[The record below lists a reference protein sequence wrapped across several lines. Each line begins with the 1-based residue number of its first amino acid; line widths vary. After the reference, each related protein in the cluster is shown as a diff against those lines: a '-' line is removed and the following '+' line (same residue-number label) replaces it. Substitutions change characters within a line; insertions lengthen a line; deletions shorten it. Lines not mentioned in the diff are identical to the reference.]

1 MGDNKNDNFQLEKK
15 EEESIIDISKMKFN
29 ENQASKKNNK
39 KSHPGKKSVEPV
51 RDIRELK
58 FTLDENNNDEK
69 DKGDN

>member
-1 MGDNKNDNFQLEKK
+1 MVDNKNDNFQLEKK

-29 ENQASKKNNK
+29 ENQDSKKNNNN
-39 KSHPGKKSVEPV
+39 SHPEKKSVEPV

-58 FTLDENNNDEK
+58 FTFDENNNDEK